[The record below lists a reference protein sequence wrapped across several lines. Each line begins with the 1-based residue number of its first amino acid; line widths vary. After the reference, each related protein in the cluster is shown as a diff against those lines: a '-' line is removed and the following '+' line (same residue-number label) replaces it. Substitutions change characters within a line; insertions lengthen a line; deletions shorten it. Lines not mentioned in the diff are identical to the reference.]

1 MRNIHR
7 LVGAATATSYRCE
20 NTGTTTPTPGASAA
34 VTQPG
39 TRVTYIFM
47 NAAGNLCFNS
57 TFATADSLFVPAN
70 VWINLGPTDL
80 SVLQFR
86 VSAANTEVHFMQE

>member
-7 LVGAATATSYRCE
+7 LVGALTATSYRCE
-20 NTGTTTPTPGASAA
+20 NTGTTTPTPGGSPA

-57 TFATADSLFVPAN
+57 SFATADSLFVPAN